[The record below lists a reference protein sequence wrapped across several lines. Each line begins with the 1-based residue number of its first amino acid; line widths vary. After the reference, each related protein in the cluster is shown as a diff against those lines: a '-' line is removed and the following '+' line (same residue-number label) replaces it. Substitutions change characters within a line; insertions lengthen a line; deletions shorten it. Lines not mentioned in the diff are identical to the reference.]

1 MSRHSLNRRS
11 FLRGITLAAGGS
23 VLAACGDTPAATN
36 APADAATSAPA
47 ATGATSAPA
56 VTTSR
61 TKLVI
66 MGEPGELNDEA
77 QKQLMA
83 AIPDVE
89 LVKSDLTRFYN
100 SRRFAICRH
109 CFG

>member
-1 MSRHSLNRRS
+1 
-11 FLRGITLAAGGS
+11 
-23 VLAACGDTPAATN
+23 
-36 APADAATSAPA
+36 
-47 ATGATSAPA
+47 
-56 VTTSR
+56 
-61 TKLVI
+61 

-83 AIPDVE
+83 AIPDVEVE

>member
-1 MSRHSLNRRS
+1 MEVSSQR
-11 FLRGITLAAGGS
+11 AVAPP
-23 VLAACGDTPAATN
+23 VATN

-66 MGEPGELNDEA
+66 MGEPGELNDET